1 MIILDTNVISELM
14 RPQPDPT
21 VAAWI
26 RSYDAQQFALTAIN
40 VAEIRRGISR
50 LPHGKRRDNLE
61 QNFDQFLQDA
71 FGERIWAFDE
81 AAANLYGTLAA
92 RREEAGR
99 SVDPV
104 DLMIAAIAKY
114 HRAAIATRNT
124 NDFSG
129 LGIKLINPREADAS

>member
-61 QNFDQFLQDA
+61 QNFDQSVWNLFLVHE
-71 FGERIWAFDE
+71 F
-81 AAANLYGTLAA
+81 
-92 RREEAGR
+92 
-99 SVDPV
+99 
-104 DLMIAAIAKY
+104 
-114 HRAAIATRNT
+114 
-124 NDFSG
+124 
-129 LGIKLINPREADAS
+129 

>member
-14 RPQPDPT
+14 RPHPDPA

-26 RSYDAQQFALTAIN
+26 QSYDAQQFALTAIN

-50 LPHGKRRDNLE
+50 LPRGKRRENLA
-61 QNFDQFLQDA
+61 QNFDRFLQDA

-81 AAANLYGTLAA
+81 AAADLYGLLAA
-92 RREEAGR
+92 RREEAGLP
-99 SVDPV
+99 VDAV

-114 HRAAIATRNT
+114 RHAAIATRNT
-124 NDFSG
+124 GDFSG
-129 LGIKLINPREADAS
+129 LGIKLINPWEADA